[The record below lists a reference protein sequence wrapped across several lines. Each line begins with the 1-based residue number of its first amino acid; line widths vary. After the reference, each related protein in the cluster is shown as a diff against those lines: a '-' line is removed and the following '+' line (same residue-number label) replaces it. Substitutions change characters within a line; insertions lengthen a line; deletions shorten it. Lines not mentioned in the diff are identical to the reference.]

1 MGGAGNGGMNSGYGG
16 APGYNRNNYRMGGGG
31 NFRNRTNNR
40 NNGGG
45 NRGGNG
51 IPSITNGNAN
61 TAAALKAANNVGP
74 GSNAT
79 DSNAP
84 NATTTT
90 TKSTSLLPE
99 QTQQVA
105 AVCE

>member
-51 IPSITNGNAN
+51 IPTNGTPRNIVEEGVFLN
-61 TAAALKAANNVGP
+61 TLVGQSP
-74 GSNAT
+74 
-79 DSNAP
+79 
-84 NATTTT
+84 
-90 TKSTSLLPE
+90 
-99 QTQQVA
+99 
-105 AVCE
+105 